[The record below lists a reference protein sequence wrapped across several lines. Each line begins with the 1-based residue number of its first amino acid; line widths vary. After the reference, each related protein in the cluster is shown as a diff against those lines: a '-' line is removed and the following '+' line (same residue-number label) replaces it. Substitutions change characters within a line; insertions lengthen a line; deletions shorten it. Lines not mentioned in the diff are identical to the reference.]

1 MTERFLSSFF
11 FFTFCLSLLG
21 GSLNTCHKKDYINE
35 VYLYKE
41 KLQYKKAQSLLFTLK
56 DKIKK
61 DEFFYLAGLFSYL
74 EGDSKRAFSLLNK
87 IKEKNWR
94 VYLYLGLVCED
105 LNKKEEAKK
114 FYLEVLNRKKIS
126 IASYRL
132 GKVFFQEKEFRK
144 AERYFKETIK
154 IDPSIRLAYYYLG
167 LSLIELNEYKE
178 AYKYLSKTFNLYPQQ
193 KKIKKALLFVKKKL
207 SKSFFVKKRK
217 KLEEKRAKKK
227 LFKVKR
233 LSLSPQVKVKILE
246 TKKIMF
252 KCGGSFFIYTPQKKI
267 RGLGGVFY
275 QIEIKKGKVFLSYK
289 KNKEKIMLPVRIES
303 EFPFYVLNVTYGE
316 KEYWKKILDNA
327 YRGDL
332 LIFLSKRGSLV
343 LVNQLSLEE
352 YLYGVVSSEIPSSS
366 PFEALKAQAVVAR
379 TIAFKNLGR
388 HKKEG
393 FDFCKDVHCQVYRG
407 LSAETP
413 RIRKA
418 VDATRGEVIIY
429 KNSFIEAF
437 YHANCGGCLAS
448 DIFGEKEYL
457 YSNREDNNKKDKI
470 YFSARKKE
478 EWFKSYPED
487 FFSSQSK
494 NFRWQRIYDEED
506 FKLAFGESLSKLRK
520 INILEEGNCAHKK
533 KIEIDFV
540 DKKEIIE
547 KDYYIRE
554 HFDHLKSSAFIFEI
568 KYKKNKPELLI
579 LWGAGFGHGAGL
591 SQEGAI
597 KMAQNGFSYKEI
609 IHHYYKNVEI
619 KKIY

>member
-1 MTERFLSSFF
+1 LTKRLLSFPF
-11 FFTFCLSLLG
+11 FFTISLSLLG
-21 GSLNTCHKKDYINE
+21 NSLNTCHKKDYINE

-41 KLQYKKAQSLLFTLK
+41 KLQYKKAQDLLFTLK

-61 DEFFYLAGLFSYL
+61 DEFFYLAGLLSYL
-74 EGDSKRAFSLLNK
+74 EGDSKKAFSLLNK
-87 IKEKNWR
+87 VKKKDERI
-94 VYLYLGLVCED
+94 YLYLGLVCED

-132 GKVFFQEKEFRK
+132 GKIFFQEKEFKR

-167 LSLIELNEYKE
+167 LSLINLAEYRK
-178 AYKYLSKTFNLYPQQ
+178 AYKYLSKAFNFYPSRVR
-193 KKIKKALLFVKKKL
+193 KALIFVKKKL
-207 SKSFFVKKRK
+207 GERFFVQRRKELERKRK
-217 KLEEKRAKKK
+217 KVKLPQIKKI
-227 LFKVKR
+227 
-233 LSLSPQVKVKILE
+233 SLSPQVKVKILE
-246 TKKIMF
+246 TEKIMF

-267 RGLGGVFY
+267 KGLGDVFY
-275 QIEIKKGKVFLSYK
+275 RIEIKKGEVFLSYK
-289 KNKEKIMLPVRIES
+289 KNKEKIMLPVRVES
-303 EFPFYVLNVTYGE
+303 KFPFYVLDITYGE

-327 YRGDL
+327 YRGNL
-332 LIFLSKRGSLV
+332 LIFLSEKGRLV

-413 RIRKA
+413 RIRRA
-418 VDATRGEVIIY
+418 VDATQGEVIMY
-429 KNSFIEAF
+429 KGSFIEAF

-448 DIFGEKEYL
+448 DVFGEERYL
-457 YSNREDNNKKDKI
+457 YSNREDNDKKDKI
-470 YFSARKKE
+470 CFLARKKE

-487 FFSSQSK
+487 FFSSQNK

-506 FKLAFGESLSKLRK
+506 FKLAFGKSLSKLRK
-520 INILEEGNCAHKK
+520 INILEEGDCAHKK

-547 KDYYIRE
+547 KDYYIRKY
-554 HFDHLKSSAFIFEI
+554 FDHLKSSAFIFEI
-568 KYKKNKPELLI
+568 KYNKKNKPVLFI

-597 KMAQNGFSYKEI
+597 KMAQDGFSYKEI
-609 IHHYYKNVEI
+609 IHHYYKDVEI